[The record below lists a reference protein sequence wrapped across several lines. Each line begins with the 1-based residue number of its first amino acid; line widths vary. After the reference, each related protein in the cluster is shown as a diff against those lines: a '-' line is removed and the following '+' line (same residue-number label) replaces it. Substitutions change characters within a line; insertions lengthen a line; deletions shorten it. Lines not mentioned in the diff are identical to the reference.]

1 MRDTHV
7 SQRLAIQRHMAA
19 GKTITLLIAWK
30 LCRCFTLSQRIGEIK
45 RDFTVRS
52 RMVTVGKKRVAEY
65 WMPAARERARAM
77 CAA

>member
-1 MRDTHV
+1 MNQV

-19 GKTITLLIAWK
+19 GKTITPFLAWK
-30 LCRCFTLSQRIGEIK
+30 LCRCFTLSQRVSEIK

-52 RMVTVGKKRVAEY
+52 RMVRVGKKLVAEY